1 MLLTWADAS
10 KRFRSAHHPERVRR
24 GASEW
29 SLPCPPRD
37 ATLRSMGCL
46 LALLALI
53 SPRLVLFLLWIFSD
67 VLSRAFE
74 QTGWTV
80 FCAATPSEARTLAMS
95 QPVDLMVTDVI
106 LPEMDG
112 FQLAEQI
119 VKAQPH
125 VPVIFMSGYSEN
137 YLPVRVPISSPA
149 SILAKPFPFQT
160 LLLRATHMIMRRPA
174 AAAPA
179 FVSH

>member
-1 MLLTWADAS
+1 MDAAPEVMPKVLLVEDDQC
-10 KRFRSAHHPERVRR
+10 VR
-24 GASEW
+24 
-29 SLPCPPRD
+29 
-37 ATLRSMGCL
+37 
-46 LALLALI
+46 
-53 SPRLVLFLLWIFSD
+53 D
-67 VLSRAFE
+67 VLCRAFE

-80 FCAATPSEARTLAMS
+80 LCAATPREARTLAMA
-95 QPVDLMVTDVI
+95 QPVDLMVTDVM

-125 VPVIFMSGYSEN
+125 VPVIFMSGYSEK

-160 LLLRATHMIMRRPA
+160 LLLRATHMIMRRPEP
-174 AAAPA
+174 AAPA

>member
-1 MLLTWADAS
+1 MPKVLLVEDDQC
-10 KRFRSAHHPERVRR
+10 VR
-24 GASEW
+24 
-29 SLPCPPRD
+29 
-37 ATLRSMGCL
+37 
-46 LALLALI
+46 
-53 SPRLVLFLLWIFSD
+53 D

-80 FCAATPSEARTLAMS
+80 LCAATPREARTLAMA
-95 QPVDLMVTDVI
+95 QPVDLMVTDVM

>member
-1 MLLTWADAS
+1 MGIHFDGCVATVPFVCGHLRLARHTCAELPAIRTIRGWYEGCCTDVMPKVLLVEDDQC
-10 KRFRSAHHPERVRR
+10 VR
-24 GASEW
+24 
-29 SLPCPPRD
+29 
-37 ATLRSMGCL
+37 
-46 LALLALI
+46 
-53 SPRLVLFLLWIFSD
+53 D
-67 VLSRAFE
+67 VLCRAFE

-80 FCAATPSEARTLAMS
+80 LSAATPREARTLAMA
-95 QPVDLMVTDVI
+95 QPVDLMVTDVM

-125 VPVIFMSGYSEN
+125 VPVIFMSGYSEK

-174 AAAPA
+174 AAVPA